1 MNLEDA
7 IRHAEEV
14 ASRMFDDR
22 VHCIKCAEE
31 HRQLAEWLRDY
42 KRLKE
47 QEPKTEKVIKMRD
60 ATPEEQKSVND
71 YIKNISKPTGI
82 DFDEEQEQLD
92 FVQPHKRIP
101 VTLMVSGDL
110 ISRQEA
116 IDTIRQLYIDLAI
129 QKYVI
134 DILKALPSI
143 KPQTGHW
150 IYIGN
155 GHNGL
160 NKCSEC
166 GGERKMFDGLEK
178 YCASC
183 GCRMVKPQE
192 TKQPEISSFYG
203 LKSYVRERSEE

>member
-1 MNLEDA
+1 MTIDEAIERCTSNAEYERTHGNLQGCLE
-7 IRHAEEV
+7 
-14 ASRMFDDR
+14 F
-22 VHCIKCAEE
+22 
-31 HRQLAEWLRDY
+31 RQLVEWLKDY

-47 QEPKTEKVIKMRD
+47 QEPK
-60 ATPEEQKSVND
+60 
-71 YIKNISKPTGI
+71 
-82 DFDEEQEQLD
+82 
-92 FVQPHKRIP
+92 
-101 VTLMVSGDL
+101 
-110 ISRQEA
+110 
-116 IDTIRQLYIDLAI
+116 
-129 QKYVI
+129 
-134 DILKALPSI
+134 
-143 KPQTGHW
+143 TGHW